1 MIQRLT
7 QRLARFRAD
16 QRGAVMVEYA
26 LLLAGFVLV
35 MMKVFNV
42 LLDILLLL
50 FEMIVFSLN
59 MPFI

>member
-1 MIQRLT
+1 MIQRLL
-7 QRLARFRAD
+7 QRMAVLRAD

-26 LLLAGFVLV
+26 LLLAGFVIV

-42 LLDILLLL
+42 LLKILLIV